1 MTDLLTHSQTSGTKY
16 IDSLKMDKHQYYKQ
30 GHKTREPDHSLST
43 FPQDFEEEIN
53 KDNNANPIEYL

>member
-1 MTDLLTHSQTSGTKY
+1 MA
-16 IDSLKMDKHQYYKQ
+16 KHQ
-30 GHKTREPDHSLST
+30 HPIISRVIKTREPDRSLST